1 MFSSWLNEHET
12 LSVLIVE
19 DSQTQANQLRY
30 LLEKHGF
37 AVQQALHGKEAME
50 LLEQSEPHLVISRIL
65 VP

>member
-37 AVQQALHGKEAME
+37 ARLPQAGAARAAGA
-50 LLEQSEPHLVISRIL
+50 PAG
-65 VP
+65 